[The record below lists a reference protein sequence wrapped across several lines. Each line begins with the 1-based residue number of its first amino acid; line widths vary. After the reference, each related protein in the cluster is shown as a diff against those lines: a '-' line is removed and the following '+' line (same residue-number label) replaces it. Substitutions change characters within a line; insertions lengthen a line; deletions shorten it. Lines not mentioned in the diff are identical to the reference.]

1 MNISVIV
8 VHTDL
13 ILNGGLES
21 VNVLLDIPF
30 MELNVFPTNKAMIEL
45 LIAQLELS
53 LTNNKRNVL
62 LVLLV
67 AYLALIAILVD
78 HASSIL
84 TMTFLQVYA

>member
-13 ILNGGLES
+13 ILNGSLES

-45 LIAQLELS
+45 LIVQLELS
-53 LTNNKRNVL
+53 LTNNKRDVL